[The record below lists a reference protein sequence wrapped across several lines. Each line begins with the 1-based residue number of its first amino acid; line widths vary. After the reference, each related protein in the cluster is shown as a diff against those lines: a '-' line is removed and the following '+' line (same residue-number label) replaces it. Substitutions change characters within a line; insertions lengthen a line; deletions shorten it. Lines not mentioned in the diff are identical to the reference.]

1 MGQSRTSAQKTRIHV
16 DLNSDKPL
24 YSILLCINMDV
35 RMHTHHRYI
44 LIYFPNYCQSD
55 PWYLRYGMHIT
66 AYYNDCS
73 EMSMAIKTTASQ
85 FMEDMERKSNCQ
97 SSPFASLLLL
107 TNEYAHFLYNYMTLH
122 SQIVSTLNIG
132 LTACMSLS
140 ISGADI
146 QMEWMHWLISQ
157 RKRVRALEEKV
168 HEARCVSSPR
178 LIPIYSIFA
187 QPRTTCFCI
196 IHVTVIMTYYAIINN
211 SNLIN
216 WHAKLSTMWRSEPLN
231 DECQI
236 VMARVQLIGMS
247 FSKSRKSRT
256 IHSRDA
262 WSLSLMKSTL
272 PYPRFPS
279 LSLF

>member
-1 MGQSRTSAQKTRIHV
+1 MNTLTFYITIWLYTH
-16 DLNSDKPL
+16 DLYLLWILVWLLACL
-24 YSILLCINMDV
+24 Y
-35 RMHTHHRYI
+35 
-44 LIYFPNYCQSD
+44 Q
-55 PWYLRYGMHIT
+55 
-66 AYYNDCS
+66 
-73 EMSMAIKTTASQ
+73 
-85 FMEDMERKSNCQ
+85 
-97 SSPFASLLLL
+97 
-107 TNEYAHFLYNYMTLH
+107 
-122 SQIVSTLNIG
+122 
-132 LTACMSLS
+132 
-140 ISGADI
+140 SGADI